1 MAQVEKN
8 RSSGSL
14 LEQEQI
20 ALRELARA
28 HRGACLRYAR
38 HRNSR
43 GFDSR
48 CARLLDQ
55 VKLSRSLLLTVMED
69 FAHGVARAGRV

>member
-1 MAQVEKN
+1 VPKPTKN
-8 RSSGSL
+8 RRSHSIL
-14 LEQEQI
+14 QQQHA
-20 ALRELARA
+20 ALCELARA

-43 GFDSR
+43 GFDTR

-55 VKLSRSLLLTVMED
+55 VRLTRSMLLTVLED
-69 FAHGVARAGRV
+69 FANGLQHVHA